1 MLQQYLAIKEQ
12 YPDAIL
18 FYRMGDFYEMFYE
31 DAEVASRILDITLTS
46 RDRNKENAVPMCGVP
61 VHAAENYLA
70 RLVMSGKRVA
80 VCEQVEDPARA
91 KGLVRREVVRVVT
104 PGLITAEGSLAAK
117 TNNFLVA
124 VSPPDGSGRRGVACL
139 DISTGEFRVTETR
152 DDDELL
158 AELFRLEPAELLMPE
173 KMKGGELAARSVEV
187 LPRAFVTY
195 RPDPWF
201 RRDRAE
207 RLLREQFSAISLD
220 GFGLSGFSSGIGAA
234 GALLAYA
241 HETQKSQATHIS
253 TISPYWI
260 GDYLVID
267 EATKRNLELVANSVD
282 QSRSGS
288 LLHVLDLTVTS
299 MGGRLLRNWIL
310 YPLRDR
316 RAICERLEAVEA
328 LRESPEPRKQLRKA
342 MRRVHDM
349 ERLVARSVLGTA
361 NGRDLLALGES
372 VRKLP
377 EVFDCLK
384 ELGAGEMKQEE
395 GLLAG
400 LFRDFDLLEDVGELI
415 TSAIRE
421 DCPVHLREGR
431 LIAPGFNSEL
441 DELAEIQRNGRAYIA
456 GVEQEERERTG
467 ISSLKVGFN
476 KVFGYYIEV
485 PKSQAGKVPQ
495 EYIRKQT
502 LVAAERYIT
511 PEIKEIE
518 AKILTAQERRLALEY
533 RLFQEV
539 RARIAREGRRIQASA
554 SAVALLDSLS
564 ALAEAADR
572 YDYVRPE
579 ITEENLIDIRQGR
592 HPVVERTIDAP
603 FVPNDTR
610 LDSDSSRLVLITGP
624 NMAGKSTVLR
634 QTALIVLMAHMGS
647 FVPAAQARIG
657 LTDQIFTRVGAT
669 DYLARGQS
677 TFMVEMSETANILR
691 NSTERSLVVLDE
703 IGRGTSTYDGL
714 SIAWAVAEHL
724 LGAAGG
730 RGTRTLFATHYHEL
744 TELASMHE
752 TVKNMHVAVKEWE
765 GRIVFLHRLRE
776 GAANKSYGIQV
787 ASLAGV
793 PESVVRNA
801 MRILERIER
810 QARGA
815 GEGPPGHSLQVTQ
828 QALPLVFEPDESLV
842 KLRKKLLSV
851 DINSITPV
859 QALNFLVELQEMA
872 GDKRQER

>member
-1 MLQQYLAIKEQ
+1 M
-12 YPDAIL
+12 
-18 FYRMGDFYEMFYE
+18 
-31 DAEVASRILDITLTS
+31 
-46 RDRNKENAVPMCGVP
+46 
-61 VHAAENYLA
+61 
-70 RLVMSGKRVA
+70 
-80 VCEQVEDPARA
+80 
-91 KGLVRREVVRVVT
+91 VT

-117 TNNFLVA
+117 SNNFIAA
-124 VSPPDGSGRRGVACL
+124 VSPPESSGGWGVACL
-139 DISTGEFRVTETR
+139 DISTGEFRVTEAR
-152 DDDELL
+152 DEDELL

-173 KMKGGELAARSVEV
+173 IMQGRELAARVVEV

-201 RRDRAE
+201 RRGRAE
-207 RLLREQFSAISLD
+207 QLLKDQFSAISLD

-241 HETQKSQATHIS
+241 HETQKSQASHIS

-316 RAICERLEAVEA
+316 LAICRRLEAVEV
-328 LRESPEPRKQLRKA
+328 LKESPDLRKRLRKA

-372 VRKLP
+372 IRKLP
-377 EVFDCLK
+377 EVFDCLE
-384 ELGAGEMKQEE
+384 ELSAREGKQEE
-395 GLLAG
+395 GLLAE
-400 LFRDFDLLEDVGELI
+400 LFGDFDLLEDVGELI
-415 TSAIRE
+415 TRAIRE

-533 RLFQEV
+533 QLVQEV
-539 RARIAREGRRIQASA
+539 RARIAEEGPRIQASA
-554 SAVALLDSLS
+554 SAVAFLDSLA

-579 ITEENLIDIRQGR
+579 ITEENLIDIGQGR

-603 FVPNDTR
+603 FVPNDIR
-610 LDSDSSRLVLITGP
+610 LDSDSARLILITGP

-647 FVPAAQARIG
+647 FVPAAHARIG

-691 NSTERSLVVLDE
+691 NSTERSLVILDE

-730 RGTRTLFATHYHEL
+730 CGTRTLFATHYHEL
-744 TELASMHE
+744 TELASRYE

-765 GRIVFLHRLRE
+765 NRIVFLHRLRE
-776 GAANKSYGIQV
+776 GATNKSYGIQV

-801 MRILERIER
+801 MQILERIEK
-810 QARGA
+810 QARA
-815 GEGPPGHSLQVTQ
+815 ARADGPVPSVQVTQ
-828 QALPLVFEPDESLV
+828 QALPLVFEQDESMV
-842 KLRKKLLSV
+842 KLREKLGSI

-859 QALNFLVELQEMA
+859 QALNLLVELQEIA
-872 GDKRQER
+872 GQKR